1 MNNPYG
7 LNYGLEFCFITLLP
21 IKSGD
26 STNIAVEHLGLIIMG
41 GTGKRVGEN
50 TIDTEKYIDYF
61 SSFTQRLHPWP
72 QEGAAWD
79 VVDGDVGSRAAA
91 TESRADAPIDS
102 GTSPQ
107 KIR

>member
-1 MNNPYG
+1 MLPY
-7 LNYGLEFCFITLLP
+7 LLE
-21 IKSGD
+21 
-26 STNIAVEHLGLIIMG
+26 AV
-41 GTGKRVGEN
+41 
-50 TIDTEKYIDYF
+50 
-61 SSFTQRLHPWP
+61 HPWP